1 MVDAFEA
8 EHNVGGAK
16 NTRPYMDQRL
26 LRVQSPSTG
35 AIQPYTNTHWMRA
48 RRSSD
53 GIGVGMNINAS
64 LIMR

>member
-1 MVDAFEA
+1 MRLKPSTTSVAQRIS
-8 EHNVGGAK
+8 
-16 NTRPYMDQRL
+16 RPYMDQRL